1 MNLKRECHD
10 RRRPCSRT
18 LLGSVVLASAILSA
32 CGDNQGE
39 DSADLQAI
47 LHDGELT
54 EVMRSMLTAPAPQP
68 GTGTAGTGGS
78 TSAPSG
84 MTGAGGF
91 GGPGPS
97 VGGSFG
103 RGGFGGPGA
112 GGTGGNGGPI
122 RSFPG

>member
-1 MNLKRECHD
+1 MNLKQESHE
-10 RRRPCSRT
+10 RRRPCSRA
-18 LLGSVVLASAILSA
+18 LLGSVVVASAILSA

-68 GTGTAGTGGS
+68 GMGTAGTSGSMSGG
-78 TSAPSG
+78 T
-84 MTGAGGF
+84 TGAAGF

-97 VGGSFG
+97 VGGS
-103 RGGFGGPGA
+103 
-112 GGTGGNGGPI
+112 
-122 RSFPG
+122 